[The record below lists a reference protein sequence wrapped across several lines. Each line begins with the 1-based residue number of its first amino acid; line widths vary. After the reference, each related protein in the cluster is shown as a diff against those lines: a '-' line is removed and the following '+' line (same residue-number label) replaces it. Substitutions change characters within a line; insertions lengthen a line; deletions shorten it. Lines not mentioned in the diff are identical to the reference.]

1 MKSDYAE
8 MVRITEADQ
17 GFARQ
22 RIEELEADNAGKDVK
37 IAQYVEKIQTY
48 HAEITTLSDRVE
60 ELQNAEPPTTPDIEA
75 MPIVINLRGQV
86 AALTQAFDLSQKEV
100 TLQKQISAELW
111 GKVSNLE
118 KIADEWRGMYDR
130 EHALRVNCELLFKE
144 ADRRVSV
151 YRFRG
156 KVATAVAVA
165 GAVVIGAKL
174 IAGK

>member
-1 MKSDYAE
+1 MMSDYAE
-8 MVRITEADQ
+8 MVRITEAEQ
-17 GFARQ
+17 CFARQ
-22 RIEELEADNAGKDVK
+22 RREELEADNAGKDVK

-48 HAEITTLSDRVE
+48 HAEITTLSARVE

-130 EHALRVNCELLFKE
+130 EHALRVNCEL
-144 ADRRVSV
+144 
-151 YRFRG
+151 
-156 KVATAVAVA
+156 
-165 GAVVIGAKL
+165 
-174 IAGK
+174 